1 MVDIKEITVGDI
13 VTILAVIASLYA
25 FYKMIKELRK
35 PREEKDKKIENDLAD
50 HKKALDKHEG
60 ILEEHTVKLDKI
72 DTTVTSISGNLKES
86 SEYTKNADELI
97 KTALCS
103 MQRQSLL
110 NECEKYLKRGF
121 ATLEQKQT
129 LSGQYESYHNL
140 GGNSFITNIYE
151 QVMKL
156 PVSKDGDK

>member
-1 MVDIKEITVGDI
+1 MDIKEITIGEI
-13 VTILAVIASLYA
+13 LIILAAITAA
-25 FYKMIKELRK
+25 WQFYKMIKEIRK
-35 PREEKDKKIENDLAD
+35 PREDKDKKIENDLAD
-50 HKKALDKHEG
+50 HKKTLDKHEE
-60 ILEEHTVKLDKI
+60 ILDEHTVKLDKI
-72 DTTVTSISGNLKES
+72 DNTVTSISGNLKES

>member
-1 MVDIKEITVGDI
+1 MIDIKEITVGDI
-13 VTILAVIASLYA
+13 VTILAVVASIYA
-25 FYKMIKELRK
+25 FYKMIKEIRK
-35 PREEKDKKIENDLAD
+35 PREDKDKKIESDLAD
-50 HKKALDKHEG
+50 HKKTLDKHEE
-60 ILEEHTVKLDKI
+60 ILEAHTIKLDKI
-72 DTTVTSISGNLKES
+72 DDSLNNISGEIKES
-86 SEYTKNADELI
+86 SEYAREADTLI
-97 KTALCS
+97 KSALCS

-121 ATLEQKQT
+121 ATLEQKET